1 VVDDSRRNDDGDG
14 APSAPFIDD
23 DADAADSD
31 DVHTTARTVRELTE
45 RAAAA
50 AVTSSPPTG
59 NTIGPEMHRPGLH
72 RPAAAD
78 RSLSSAV
85 QPPPP
90 EVESKPKPKQPVI
103 GSPKIDRRPEV
114 AESKRRSE
122 AEETVAD
129 GSAPMSAGGGDESE
143 ESCRPLPTST
153 QPEIVIRRTPPAAV
167 RNWKPTC
174 HEARSEQFDRV
185 VQYFDSRHCISGR
198 LTSSVL

>member
-1 VVDDSRRNDDGDG
+1 MVDDSQRNDDGDG
-14 APSAPFIDD
+14 APSAPYIDD

-31 DVHTTARTVRELTE
+31 DVQTTARTVRELTE

-59 NTIGPEMHRPGLH
+59 NTIGPEIHRPELH

-78 RSLSSAV
+78 RSLSSAI
-85 QPPPP
+85 QPLPP

-129 GSAPMSAGGGDESE
+129 GSAPMYAGDNSE

-167 RNWKPTC
+167 RNRKPTC

-185 VQYFDSRHCISGR
+185 VQYFDSRQRISGR
-198 LTSSVL
+198 LTCSVP

>member
-1 VVDDSRRNDDGDG
+1 VVDDSQRNDDGDG
-14 APSAPFIDD
+14 APSAPYIDD

-31 DVHTTARTVRELTE
+31 DVQTTARTVRELTE

-129 GSAPMSAGGGDESE
+129 GSAPMYAGDNSE

-167 RNWKPTC
+167 RNRKPTC

-185 VQYFDSRHCISGR
+185 VQYFDSRQRISGR
-198 LTSSVL
+198 LTCSVL

>member
-1 VVDDSRRNDDGDG
+1 VVDDSRRNDGDG

-31 DVHTTARTVRELTE
+31 DVQTTARTVRELTE

-59 NTIGPEMHRPGLH
+59 NTIGPEMHRPELH

-129 GSAPMSAGGGDESE
+129 GSAPMYAGDNSE

-167 RNWKPTC
+167 RNRKPTC

-185 VQYFDSRHCISGR
+185 VQYFDSRQRISGR
-198 LTSSVL
+198 LTCWVL